1 MYPIF
6 YPTQPLKGRDLF
18 VVSSVV
24 TVFMAIVTGIVL
36 VVADRD
42 AASIFG
48 GLTGLQLVVL
58 GFAYRDMRKE
68 RAQKQQLAPPK
79 N

>member
-1 MYPIF
+1 
-6 YPTQPLKGRDLF
+6 LKGRDLF
-18 VVSSVV
+18 VVSCVV

-48 GLTGLQLVVL
+48 GLTALQLVVL

-68 RAQKQQLAPPK
+68 KAQKQQQPPPK